1 MKPSFPYFK
10 NSKSSLIPK
19 NSFFQ
24 TIPDAVIYMHA
35 RTHKHTHSYTHTHT
49 VRIHSHC
56 LSLSCFIYFSLSFL
70 SLRHFSHGLHF
81 VCICFSLFSCFFPSC
96 LHNWSFLM
104 TGCLI
109 KEKFHQFPQLS
120 SRISAQNT
128 LHFFK
133 FCNIGIK
140 FTVNFEYILP
150 KAFLIV
156 TIETETTF
164 HRDSSNDN
172 S

>member
-1 MKPSFPYFK
+1 
-10 NSKSSLIPK
+10 
-19 NSFFQ
+19 
-24 TIPDAVIYMHA
+24 
-35 RTHKHTHSYTHTHT
+35 
-49 VRIHSHC
+49 
-56 LSLSCFIYFSLSFL
+56 
-70 SLRHFSHGLHF
+70 
-81 VCICFSLFSCFFPSC
+81 
-96 LHNWSFLM
+96 M

-128 LHFFK
+128 LHFDD
-133 FCNIGIK
+133 
-140 FTVNFEYILP
+140 ILP